1 MNDELDKII
10 FAVRSYCFDM
20 KYAQDEGPEDL
31 VGWLWV
37 ICNAAERCAQT
48 EAVHERLRQ
57 AAKALVGYLSED
69 GQLVDRELVDL
80 VAAVKE
86 LTEW

>member
-1 MNDELDKII
+1 MNDELREAIESCKK
-10 FAVRSYCFDM
+10 A
-20 KYAQDEGPEDL
+20 E
-31 VGWLWV
+31 
-37 ICNAAERCAQT
+37 AAY
-48 EAVHERLRQ
+48 ERLRQ
-57 AAKALVGYLSED
+57 AAKALVEYLSDD